1 AAGEIDQIIGV
12 NRQRPQIIFFAQ
24 RRHLAALRSPQVV
37 WLPLARAG
45 RKDLKGIAAQPVGSL
60 RRHLWPSRGRSV
72 DPDAPRSQPWR
83 LQWRWHLENVLFSAK
98 RAWHTVAIKSLSS
111 DWLSLAD

>member
-1 AAGEIDQIIGV
+1 M
-12 NRQRPQIIFFAQ
+12 NHQRPQVVLGAQ
-24 RRHLAALRSPQVV
+24 RAHLAALRSPQVV
-37 WLPLARAG
+37 WLPLAGAG
-45 RKDLKGIAAQPVGSL
+45 RKNLKGIAAQPIGSL
-60 RRHLWPSRGRSV
+60 RRRLRPSRGRSV

-98 RAWHTVAIKSLSS
+98 RAWHRMPIKSLSS